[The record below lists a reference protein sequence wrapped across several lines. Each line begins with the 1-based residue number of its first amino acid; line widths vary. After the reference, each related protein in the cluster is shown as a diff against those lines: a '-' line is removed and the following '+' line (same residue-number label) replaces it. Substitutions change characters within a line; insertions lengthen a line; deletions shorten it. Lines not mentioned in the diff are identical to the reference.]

1 MAPQKKGQQLLGK
14 MPEVKKPKASPKKKQ
29 QQQQEKNQQLQR
41 EAQAAQAAQQAR
53 KSKTAVKKKSG
64 IVKKLMNTILGL
76 IVLAAI
82 IAPKPQLLIYKKLN
96 LVASSIYIP
105 GFFGSPGRLLD
116 SPQAVIIDKPM
127 AVVYL
132 CFGQIADKTQCN
144 NYQFIE
150 QKGMFSAL
158 GHYLAQQP

>member
-1 MAPQKKGQQLLGK
+1 MAPPKKGQQLLSK

-29 QQQQEKNQQLQR
+29 QQQQQQNHQLQR
-41 EAQAAQAAQQAR
+41 EAQASQRA
-53 KSKTAVKKKSG
+53 SKNKAPAKKKSG
-64 IVKKLMNTILGL
+64 IIKKLMNTIIGL
-76 IVLAAI
+76 IFLAAI
-82 IAPKPQLLIYKKLN
+82 IAPTPQLLIYKKLN

-116 SPQAVIIDKPM
+116 SPQAVIIDEPM

-132 CFGQIADKTQCN
+132 CFGQIDDKTQCN

-150 QKGMFSAL
+150 QIGMFSAL
-158 GHYLAQQP
+158 FYYLEHEGVL